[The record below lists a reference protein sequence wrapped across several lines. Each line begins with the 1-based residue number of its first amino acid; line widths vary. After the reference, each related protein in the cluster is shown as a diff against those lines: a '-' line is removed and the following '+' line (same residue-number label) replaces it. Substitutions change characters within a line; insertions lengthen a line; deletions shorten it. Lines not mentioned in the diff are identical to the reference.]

1 MAVQIQIRRGSA
13 SQWSSSNPTLA
24 EGELGVELDTSKF
37 KIGTGAANW
46 NTLPYATGIQGPQG
60 TQGVQGVQGTQ
71 GIQGPQG
78 LQGLQGVQGT
88 QGVQGVQGRQGT
100 QGIQGPN
107 TYIVADDTTTNA
119 TRYILFDDATSG
131 VQTTIS
137 VSSTKLTYNPST
149 GTVTSTV
156 FTATS
161 DENLKTNIN
170 PIQDPIQK
178 INSINGV
185 TFNWKENN
193 QPSIGVIAQ
202 EVEKI
207 FPELISGGQN
217 KTVNYNGLIALLIEC
232 VKNNS
237 KEIESLKKMLEP

>member
-1 MAVQIQIRRGSA
+1 MAVKIQVRRGTA
-13 SQWSSSNPTLA
+13 SQWSSSNPTLS

-37 KIGTGAANW
+37 KIGTGASNW
-46 NTLPYATGIQGPQG
+46 NTLPYATGVQGPQG
-60 TQGVQGVQGTQ
+60 IQGIQGIQGLQGIQGIQ

-78 LQGLQGVQGT
+78 IQGLQGIQGI
-88 QGVQGVQGRQGT
+88 QGRQGT
-100 QGIQGPN
+100 QGISGPN
-107 TYIVADDTTTNA
+107 TYIIADDTTTNA

-131 VQTTIS
+131 VQTTIN

-149 GTVTSTV
+149 GTVTSTI

-161 DENLKTNIN
+161 DETLKTNITQ
-170 PIQDPIQK
+170 IEDPIKK

-193 QPSIGVIAQ
+193 HASVGVIAQ

-207 FPELISGGQN
+207 FPELISGKIN
-217 KTVNYNGLIALLIEC
+217 KTVNYNGLVALLIEC
-232 VKNNS
+232 VKKNS
-237 KEIESLKKMLEP
+237 QEIEILKKHLNP